1 MNGRFLRRGGTGLF
15 YALPLLFL
23 AFFFF
28 YPLGAILVRS
38 LNTDDGQA
46 GNLLAQTLASA
57 SFWRLLWF
65 TTWQAAVSTA
75 LTLAAGLPLAYLFGR
90 YDFPAKTLLRSLA
103 TLPFVM
109 PTVVVAV
116 AFTTLLGEQGML
128 NQWLRASLA
137 LTQPPI
143 RLSQTIWLILLVHVF
158 YNVSIVVRTVGGFWS
173 NMNPRLEEAAAV
185 LGANRRRVFGD
196 ITWPLLIPSIIAA
209 SLLIFLFCF
218 TSFGVVMILGG
229 ARFATIE
236 VEIYR
241 QAVSFFNLRLAAV
254 LCLAQIALSL
264 GVMTVY
270 TRLQARMS
278 IPLELR
284 PERINLTLLASSPW
298 RRGIASGV
306 LIFLLFL
313 LAPLITLALRSFS
326 LGDQGWTMRYYWA
339 LTENPRQSA
348 FFFPPLSAVG
358 NSLWIASVT
367 TLLSLLLGLAA
378 AYLLVQRQGWLSV
391 ILDPLFLLPLGSSAV
406 TLGFGYIV
414 TMGSLR
420 ASPWLTPIA
429 HTLIA
434 MPFVVRTLLP
444 ALRRID
450 PKLRQAAMVLGAP
463 PARLWREID
472 APLLW
477 RTVVVGAVFAFAIS
491 LGEFGA
497 TLLVGRPEQPTM
509 PMVIYQA
516 LSKPGLL
523 NYGQAL
529 AMSTILMVVCVVA
542 LVVIERLRLPGED
555 F

>member
-1 MNGRFLRRGGTGLF
+1 
-15 YALPLLFL
+15 
-23 AFFFF
+23 
-28 YPLGAILVRS
+28 
-38 LNTDDGQA
+38 
-46 GNLLAQTLASA
+46 
-57 SFWRLLWF
+57 
-65 TTWQAAVSTA
+65 
-75 LTLAAGLPLAYLFGR
+75 
-90 YDFPAKTLLRSLA
+90 
-103 TLPFVM
+103 
-109 PTVVVAV
+109 
-116 AFTTLLGEQGML
+116 
-128 NQWLRASLA
+128 
-137 LTQPPI
+137 
-143 RLSQTIWLILLVHVF
+143 
-158 YNVSIVVRTVGGFWS
+158 
-173 NMNPRLEEAAAV
+173 
-185 LGANRRRVFGD
+185 
-196 ITWPLLIPSIIAA
+196 
-209 SLLIFLFCF
+209 
-218 TSFGVVMILGG
+218 
-229 ARFATIE
+229 
-236 VEIYR
+236 
-241 QAVSFFNLRLAAV
+241 
-254 LCLAQIALSL
+254 
-264 GVMTVY
+264 
-270 TRLQARMS
+270 
-278 IPLELR
+278 
-284 PERINLTLLASSPW
+284 
-298 RRGIASGV
+298 V